1 MVFKQRP
8 PLTCLLFDYFLM
20 GCKYTIFSK
29 EKEKEMPKNFN
40 THPGVFSRHRT
51 YLSVYFPAPGTL

>member
-20 GCKYTIFSK
+20 GCKYTIFP
-29 EKEKEMPKNFN
+29 KEKEMPQNFN
-40 THPGVFSRHRT
+40 TPPGVFFRRRT
-51 YLSVYFPAPGTL
+51 YLSDYSPAPDTL